1 MSQKAE
7 PTAPEGIA
15 SGMDAELLRS
25 NERFRLVIESMGA
38 MVYDFDLVTGF
49 IYRSAAVRDVFM
61 WEESEPTAEW
71 WLARVHTDDLQRVKA
86 AADPAVLHGQG
97 NRWDVEYRWRRGD
110 GSYATVLDRGTVL
123 RDASGAAVRAVG
135 AVSDVSDRAEL
146 AAQLRQAQKME
157 AVGQLAGGIA
167 HDFNNL
173 LTAVSCN
180 VELLL
185 DATDTSDARRDDI
198 LQIREAA
205 TRAATL
211 TRQLLAFSRRQVLQP
226 KPLDLNGT
234 VTNMERM
241 LRRVLSGDVRLLTE
255 HERALAPVYADAG
268 QMEQVV
274 MNLVLNARDAMP
286 SGGDIHVTTS
296 NVTLRAALQHRFGVL
311 RPGRYSVVAVRDS
324 GAGMTPQV
332 FEHLFEPFFTTKSQG
347 KGTGLGLATVH
358 GIVIQSGGQI
368 VVESVPGE
376 RTEFRVYL
384 PAFTGTPP
392 ERRMTP
398 STGIPAVEGQ
408 VRTVLVVDD
417 DDAVREVAVRALSRA
432 GFRIL
437 AARGGEAAL
446 GLLARQEDLGALLLL
461 TDVLMPGMN
470 GAQLAERVE
479 REYPSVRIAFI
490 SGFSTDELARSGLG
504 SPMRALLN
512 KPFTLPELTS
522 FVDRAFA
529 DDEEVET

>member
-1 MSQKAE
+1 
-7 PTAPEGIA
+7 
-15 SGMDAELLRS
+15 
-25 NERFRLVIESMGA
+25 
-38 MVYDFDLVTGF
+38 
-49 IYRSAAVRDVFM
+49 
-61 WEESEPTAEW
+61 
-71 WLARVHTDDLQRVKA
+71 
-86 AADPAVLHGQG
+86 
-97 NRWDVEYRWRRGD
+97 
-110 GSYATVLDRGTVL
+110 
-123 RDASGAAVRAVG
+123 
-135 AVSDVSDRAEL
+135 
-146 AAQLRQAQKME
+146 
-157 AVGQLAGGIA
+157 
-167 HDFNNL
+167 
-173 LTAVSCN
+173 
-180 VELLL
+180 
-185 DATDTSDARRDDI
+185 
-198 LQIREAA
+198 
-205 TRAATL
+205 
-211 TRQLLAFSRRQVLQP
+211 
-226 KPLDLNGT
+226 
-234 VTNMERM
+234 
-241 LRRVLSGDVRLLTE
+241 
-255 HERALAPVYADAG
+255 
-268 QMEQVV
+268 MEQVV

-286 SGGDIHVTTS
+286 SGGDIHVTTF

-311 RPGRYSVVAVRDS
+311 RPGRYAVVAVRDS

-446 GLLARQEDLGALLLL
+446 GLLARQEDLSALLLL

-522 FVDRAFA
+522 FVERAFA